1 MKNRCCFSAQELLS
15 WGGMKIL
22 DVPQTG
28 SVGEIVTYQSRYGI
42 IRRRKVIPRD
52 PRTGPQLDRR
62 TAFQRARSFWG
73 TLTDEQFLAWNT
85 LARTRQTHPVL
96 GESSD
101 LSGYELAVQINV
113 HLATVGL
120 PMVPTPSP
128 VPVFPANPVLG
139 LNIANIGGDVSLKLP
154 LSAQPA
160 QYIVVLGARPQS
172 PGVSFV
178 DHYTILGLLPD
189 PEGGVC
195 DITDLFLAKF
205 HLLPV
210 GKRIFI
216 QTVQQING
224 WRDLPQ
230 TISARI
236 PAQ

>member
-1 MKNRCCFSAQELLS
+1 
-15 WGGMKIL
+15 MKIL

-28 SVGEIVTYQSRYGI
+28 TVGETVTYQSRFGI
-42 IRRRKVIPRD
+42 IRRQKVIPRD
-52 PRTGPQLDRR
+52 PRTPLQLDRR
-62 TAFQRARSFWG
+62 TVFQRARQFWG

-85 LARTRQTHPVL
+85 LASTRRTHPVL
-96 GESSD
+96 GQSSS

-113 HLATVGL
+113 HLATLGL
-120 PMVPTPSP
+120 PMLPTPSP
-128 VPVFPANPVLG
+128 VPVFPANPVVG
-139 LNIANIGGDVSLKLP
+139 LNITRGGGAVSLKLP
-154 LSAQPA
+154 LSAQPV

-172 PGVSFV
+172 PGVSYV
-178 DHYTILGLLPD
+178 DHYSILGLLPD

-195 DITDLFLAKF
+195 DITELYLAKF

-216 QTVQQING
+216 RTVQQING

-236 PAQ
+236 LAQ

>member
-1 MKNRCCFSAQELLS
+1 
-15 WGGMKIL
+15 MKIL

-28 SVGEIVTYQSRYGI
+28 SVGETVTYQSRYGI

-96 GESSD
+96 GQSSN

-113 HLATVGL
+113 HLATLGL

-128 VPVFPANPVLG
+128 VPVFPANPVVG
-139 LNIANIGGDVSLKLP
+139 LNITNIGGAVSLKLP
-154 LSAQPA
+154 LSAQPV

-172 PGVSFV
+172 PGVSYV
-178 DHYTILGLLPD
+178 DHYSILGLLPD
-189 PEGGVC
+189 SEGGVC
-195 DITDLFLAKF
+195 DITDLYLDKF
-205 HLLPV
+205 SLLPV

-216 QTVQQING
+216 RTVQQINA